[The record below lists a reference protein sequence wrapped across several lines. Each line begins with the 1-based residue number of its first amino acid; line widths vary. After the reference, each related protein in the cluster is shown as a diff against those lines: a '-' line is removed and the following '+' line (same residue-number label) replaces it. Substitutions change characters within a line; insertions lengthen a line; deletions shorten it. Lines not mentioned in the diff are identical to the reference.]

1 MPRPRERDPSDKI
14 KGKGGGRVQ
23 KDARRQ
29 LTAKFRKELAQRK
42 RGGAEN
48 YEAQAVD
55 QTEEVTAAAI
65 EEVVQQAGR
74 GGQRASTALQKH
86 WQEKQHQRRK
96 EAGNGQRQAPASPAQ
111 DSSIMPTGTTRTPD
125 TPMIPAATGG
135 RSNAAMPQTNGTAP
149 VPPTPQERM
158 RQKLVEER
166 REQAGQRQAPV
177 LPQGNDRPGHSPYY
191 GGSSATTNIPK
202 ENRALENQS
211 INQSIKERPRRS
223 TGPKEKPPGGA
234 FVPKT
239 RKSVEQAV
247 GKAAAPVKASAAT
260 GKASATKKVTERAR
274 KKAQREAQRKMLQ
287 RSQKAAKSA
296 ADLSKRA
303 VMATVN
309 AVKALISGLVALVGG
324 GVLVAALCVIIL
336 IAAII
341 ASPFG
346 ILFSNE
352 PSRDAVPLNAAVS
365 QINMELTDRLADLQ
379 AGEYDT
385 IDIQGQ
391 IPNWREVVAV
401 FAAKTS
407 GADDGVDVAALT
419 PDRVDRLRTVFWDMC
434 GISAQTEDI
443 DHPATGS
450 AEAWTEKK
458 LTITITAKTAEDMRT
473 AYSFSDFQNQALTE
487 LLAELDT
494 LGVLLDDLSVSQEA
508 ALALYRSLPDD
519 LDPERR
525 AVIKA
530 ACSLVGKVNYFWGG
544 KSLVIGWDSRWGTLQ
559 KVWAEGS
566 PTTGTYRPYGLDCSG
581 FADWVFYNASGSEYI
596 IGHGGG
602 AASQHTYCT
611 AIQWDEA
618 RPGDLVFYPD
628 DEHVGIV
635 GGRDEAGELLVIHCA
650 SGANNVVIT
659 SADGFTSIGR
669 PVYFSE

>member
-1 MPRPRERDPSDKI
+1 
-14 KGKGGGRVQ
+14 
-23 KDARRQ
+23 
-29 LTAKFRKELAQRK
+29 
-42 RGGAEN
+42 
-48 YEAQAVD
+48 
-55 QTEEVTAAAI
+55 
-65 EEVVQQAGR
+65 
-74 GGQRASTALQKH
+74 
-86 WQEKQHQRRK
+86 
-96 EAGNGQRQAPASPAQ
+96 
-111 DSSIMPTGTTRTPD
+111 
-125 TPMIPAATGG
+125 
-135 RSNAAMPQTNGTAP
+135 
-149 VPPTPQERM
+149 
-158 RQKLVEER
+158 
-166 REQAGQRQAPV
+166 
-177 LPQGNDRPGHSPYY
+177 
-191 GGSSATTNIPK
+191 
-202 ENRALENQS
+202 
-211 INQSIKERPRRS
+211 
-223 TGPKEKPPGGA
+223 
-234 FVPKT
+234 
-239 RKSVEQAV
+239 
-247 GKAAAPVKASAAT
+247 
-260 GKASATKKVTERAR
+260 VTERAR

-287 RSQKAAKSA
+287 RSQKAAKAA

-309 AVKALISGLVALVGG
+309 AVKALISGLAALVGG
-324 GVLVAALCVIIL
+324 GVLVVALCVIIL

-434 GISAQTEDI
+434 GISAQAEDI
-443 DHPATGS
+443 EQPATGT

-494 LGVLLDDLSVSQEA
+494 LGILLDDLSVSQEA

-519 LDPERR
+519 LDPERK

-559 KVWAEGS
+559 KVWADGS

-581 FADWVFYNASGSEYI
+581 FADWVFYNASGGEYI

-611 AIQWDEA
+611 AIQWDDA
-618 RPGDLVFYPD
+618 WPGDLVFYPE

-659 SADGFTSIGR
+659 GADGFTSIGR
-669 PVYFSE
+669 PVYFTQ

>member
-1 MPRPRERDPSDKI
+1 MPRPRERDLNDKI

-42 RGGAEN
+42 RGGAET

-55 QTEEVTAAAI
+55 QTEEVAAAAI
-65 EEVVQQAGR
+65 EEVTQQAGQLV
-74 GGQRASTALQKH
+74 GQTNTAIRKHRQK
-86 WQEKQHQRRK
+86 KQRQHKQ
-96 EAGNGQRQAPASPAQ
+96 EAGNGQRQAPAPPAQ
-111 DSSIMPTGTTRTPD
+111 GIHTPTGAARTPD
-125 TPMIPAATGG
+125 TPVIPTTATGG
-135 RSNAAMPQTNGTAP
+135 RSDTAMPQVNGTAP
-149 VPPTPQERM
+149 IPPTPQERM
-158 RQKLVEER
+158 RRQTVEER
-166 REQAGQRQAPV
+166 REQARRPK
-177 LPQGNDRPGHSPYY
+177 PQQESIPAGHSTHY
-191 GGSSATTNIPK
+191 GGSHYTPEIPK
-202 ENRALENQS
+202 ETRALENPS

-234 FVPKT
+234 FTPKT
-239 RKSVEQAV
+239 RKSVEQAAQK
-247 GKAAAPVKASAAT
+247 GAAPIKASTAT
-260 GKASATKKVTERAR
+260 GKAPATRKAMERAR

-287 RSQKAAKSA
+287 RSQKAAKAA

-309 AVKALISGLVALVGG
+309 AVKSLISALAALVGG
-324 GVLVAALCVIIL
+324 GVLVASLCVVIL
-336 IAAII
+336 IAAIV

-365 QINMELTDRLADLQ
+365 QINMELTDKLADLQ

-401 FAAKTS
+401 FAAKTA
-407 GADDGVDVAALT
+407 GADNGVDVAALT
-419 PDRVDRLRTVFWDMC
+419 PDRVDRLRTVFWNMC

-443 DHPATGS
+443 EHPATGT

-458 LTITITAKTAEDMRT
+458 LTITITAKTAEDMRI

-494 LGVLLDDLSVSQEA
+494 LGILLDDLSVSQEE
-508 ALALYRSLPDD
+508 ALALFRSLPDD
-519 LDPERR
+519 LTPERK

-559 KVWAEGS
+559 KVTADDS

-581 FADWVFYNASGSEYI
+581 FADWVFYNASGGEYI

-602 AASQHTYCT
+602 AAMQHTYCT

-618 RPGDLVFYPD
+618 QPGDLVFYPD

-659 SADGFTSIGR
+659 GADGFAMIGR
-669 PVYFSE
+669 PLYFSQ